1 MTDQILCTAFA
12 GVGRLASGPLPEVAV
27 AAKTALAA
35 DPTLPVL
42 VFNDA
47 TGAVIDL
54 DLRGSEAEIRARLGP
69 AAEIDPPSRG
79 RGRPKLGVV
88 PREVTLLPRHWDWL
102 AAQPGGASQA
112 LRRLIDQA
120 RRADEGRTE
129 ARLRQEAAYRFLC
142 VLAGNL
148 PGFEEAARA
157 LFANDRSRFTE
168 QTAAWP
174 LDVCVHAQG
183 LAWGAA

>member
-1 MTDQILCTAFA
+1 MAMTDPILCTAFS
-12 GVGRLASGPLPEVAV
+12 GVTRLAAGPLPAV
-27 AAKTALAA
+27 ALAVKAALAA
-35 DPTLPVL
+35 DPQASLL

-54 DLRGSEAEIRARLGP
+54 DLRGSDAEIVARLMP
-69 AAEIDPPSRG
+69 AETRG

-88 PREVTLLPRHWDWL
+88 AREVTLLPRHWDWL

-112 LRRLIDQA
+112 LRRLIDAA
-120 RRADEGRTE
+120 RKADEGRTE
-129 ARLRQEAAYRFLC
+129 IRLRLDAAYRFLC

-157 LFANDRSRFTE
+157 LFANDPARFM
-168 QTAAWP
+168 QLTAAWP
-174 LDVCVHAQG
+174 VDLCSHAHK
-183 LAWGAA
+183 LAWDR

>member
-1 MTDQILCTAFA
+1 MTEPILCTAFS
-12 GVGRLASGPLPEVAV
+12 GVARLAAGPLPDVALAV
-27 AAKTALAA
+27 KAALAA
-35 DPTLPVL
+35 DPDSSLL

-54 DLRGSEAEIRARLGP
+54 DLRGSDDDVVARLAP
-69 AAEIDPPSRG
+69 AETRG

-88 PREVTLLPRHWDWL
+88 AREVTLLPRHWDWL

-120 RRADEGRTE
+120 RRTDEGRTE
-129 ARLRQEAAYRFLC
+129 TRLRLEAAYRFLC

-157 LFANDRSRFTE
+157 LFANDRQRFE
-168 QTAAWP
+168 MLTAAWP
-174 LDVCVHAQG
+174 LDLCTHAHK
-183 LAWGAA
+183 LAWDA